1 MGSPLDPE
9 PPDWCRHSRTRLSIA
24 GHENESVQVKVKRIV
39 ADVAASDPGAASR
52 FYRDIL
58 GLDILMDMGWI
69 ATYGSHQTMA
79 VQVSF
84 VTKGGRSAPVPD
96 LSIEVDDL
104 DTALARIRHAKIP
117 IEYGPTREPWA
128 VAPLL
133 RPRSVR
139 HAREHPDPRPV
150 ERRVM
155 RGSAADVHSRHRA
168 HAQAPDSC

>member
-1 MGSPLDPE
+1 M
-9 PPDWCRHSRTRLSIA
+9 
-24 GHENESVQVKVKRIV
+24 KVKRIV

-117 IEYGPTREPWA
+117 IEYGPTREPWLWRRFY
-128 VAPLL
+128 VRDPFGTLVNILTHDPSSDGLCEDL
-133 RPRSVR
+133 RPTCT
-139 HAREHPDPRPV
+139 HAIAHTRRRRTPV
-150 ERRVM
+150 D
-155 RGSAADVHSRHRA
+155 GSANPRSLAPVHFVNSFPTTSCPA
-168 HAQAPDSC
+168 AQA